1 MARTITT
8 EKTRAFFP
16 WLMDGEQLVHEE
28 SNTKNAAKEIKAIH
42 DNAEQVLFD
51 WLDNPP
57 ADWRQ
62 MQALNLLADAIQM
75 LHSACINLD
84 VIIEAEPEK

>member
-8 EKTRAFFP
+8 DKTRSFFP
-16 WLMDGEQLVHEE
+16 WLLEGEQLLPSEA
-28 SNTKNAAKEIKAIH
+28 NTMNAAKEIKTIH

-84 VIIEAEPEK
+84 VIIEAEPER